1 MCHVYVHVEER
12 SDATSVYAAS
22 PRLRYR
28 PSTAVMRCAARGVCG
43 VACDA
48 ACGVAC
54 DVACDVACGAA
65 CSVRAEAGAERRAKG
80 RGQVG
85 SGQVGSGQVGS
96 TGPEPR
102 SERRTR
108 GATTTLDPRARG
120 ATTLERHG
128 ERRTLTPPLHAMVT
142 ERSTLVSIAMVS
154 IAIVRAVS
162 RSEAPYRQSIATVS
176 IAIVR
181 AVLRSEEKHS
191 HGKHS

>member
-22 PRLRYR
+22 PRVR
-28 PSTAVMRCAARGVCG
+28 RGACGAVCG
-43 VACDA
+43 AV
-48 ACGVAC
+48 
-54 DVACDVACGAA
+54 CDVACGVWCGVWYGLWRVA
-65 CSVRAEAGAERRAKG
+65 CVVCGVRAEAGAERRAKG
-80 RGQVG
+80 RGQVGSGQVGSGQVG

-120 ATTLERHG
+120 ATTTLDHRARGATTLERHG

-154 IAIVRAVS
+154 TSIVRAVS
-162 RSEAPYRQSIATVS
+162 RSEAP
-176 IAIVR
+176 
-181 AVLRSEEKHS
+181 
-191 HGKHS
+191 